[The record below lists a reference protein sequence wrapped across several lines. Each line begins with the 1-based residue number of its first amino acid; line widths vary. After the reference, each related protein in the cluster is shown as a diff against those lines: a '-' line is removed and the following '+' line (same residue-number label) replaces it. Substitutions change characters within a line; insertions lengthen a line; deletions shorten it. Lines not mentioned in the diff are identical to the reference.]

1 MKSDDAV
8 LFGAQS
14 GSFSEGVDFFGG
26 ILKVVVIVGVALSK
40 PDLETKALID
50 YYDYKFGKGWKY
62 GYIYPA
68 VNRALQAAG
77 RGIRSEKDRSVIVF
91 MDKRFLWK
99 NYRVVFSTDFDFKI
113 TRRPEEW
120 IRKFFSI

>member
-1 MKSDDAV
+1 M
-8 LFGAQS
+8 
-14 GSFSEGVDFFGG
+14 
-26 ILKVVVIVGVALSK
+26 
-40 PDLETKALID
+40 
-50 YYDYKFGKGWKY
+50 
-62 GYIYPA
+62 
-68 VNRALQAAG
+68 NRALQAAG